1 MRGMTTGCERQPAIS
16 WHASRISVNP
26 VAAIAE
32 PCGQVRSGWGPGVFA
47 SLKSWCLYGVSA
59 EDWPAEQRSTEAVIN
74 ALAEREAGAQN

>member
-1 MRGMTTGCERQPAIS
+1 
-16 WHASRISVNP
+16 
-26 VAAIAE
+26 
-32 PCGQVRSGWGPGVFA
+32 VFA